1 MWKVTSRRDI
11 ITSEILSEGREVW
24 DLRQVPQLWG
34 SAPGTWASITSG
46 FGNQSAMGN
55 RYYTLEGLAH
65 NITIFYRGKRM
76 KAPELYEETP
86 WFILGLVLK
95 GLVSGETFSR
105 NESPDGHLLFFS
117 SSTYLAQ
124 YWQTSSLSLSINLAD
139 THLAPALPRGPAHP
153 NLLPW
158 MAPPN
163 QHLAHLIQRLALS
176 STNTHLLYQANMTG
190 YRFLFKLF

>member
-1 MWKVTSRRDI
+1 METRVLWETDTTLWKGLHI
-11 ITSEILSEGREVW
+11 ISPSLNLSTDVKAW
-24 DLRQVPQLWG
+24 
-34 SAPGTWASITSG
+34 
-46 FGNQSAMGN
+46 
-55 RYYTLEGLAH
+55 
-65 NITIFYRGKRM
+65 
-76 KAPELYEETP
+76 KAPELYKETP

-105 NESPDGHLLFFS
+105 NEMPDGHLLFFS
-117 SSTYLAQ
+117 PSTYLAQ

-158 MAPPN
+158 TAPPN

-176 STNTHLLYQANMTG
+176 STNIPLLYQANITG
-190 YRFLFKLF
+190 YRVFFNYFKSHTACRWLSFYSDI